1 MNQEDFPPVSPE
13 ALKSFKENSPRIIK
27 KTVDISMERS
37 KEVEHHGKKARELL
51 STGMEFTTRM
61 LESAMLVG
69 EISILEDQLN
79 WACVRLPHDGVTLE
93 NILLMLELYQKE
105 IKKTLKNEH
114 NSQIIPYVDWMIT
127 WQKEYI
133 KKANIQESI

>member
-27 KTVDISMERS
+27 KTVDALMSIL
-37 KEVEHHGKKARELL
+37 KKIESDEMSRELL
-51 STGMEFTTRM
+51 NRGLEFPTRI

-69 EISILEDQLN
+69 EISILDDQLS
-79 WACVRLPHDGVTLE
+79 WACDRLPHDGVTLE